1 MGLAS
6 NNYRLLYLTAGKS
19 DIEYKISILCQ
30 KRIML
35 MSQSK
40 HIAALQAG
48 NIFQTGERES
58 SYDGGNV
65 NPLPGLPGNY
75 TGADETND
83 VDTIPASDYEAQ
95 LSIIQDTDAQYAIE
109 VKLLDTM
116 LEAKKTEIES
126 VKKLLDNDIKVF
138 GKIFNH

>member
-1 MGLAS
+1 MGLSS
-6 NNYRLLYLTAGKS
+6 NNFRLLYLTAGKS
-19 DIEYKISILCQ
+19 DIEYKISMLCQ
-30 KRIML
+30 KRVML

-40 HIAALQAG
+40 HIAALYTG
-48 NIFQTGERES
+48 SIFQDGERQS
-58 SYDGGNV
+58 SYDEGNV
-65 NPLPGLPGNY
+65 NPLPGLPGNIY
-75 TGADETND
+75 GNDETND

-95 LSIIQDTDAQYAIE
+95 LSVIQDTDAQYEIQ

-138 GKIFNH
+138 GKVFNH